1 MDTKPAPFVP
11 PAPRPRTSP
20 PSMLEMIRIVYR
32 NPLELWGEP
41 SYNEPW
47 ISVRGIGG
55 PLVIANDPGLIRHV
69 LVDNAKNYKLATVR
83 QMILRP
89 ILRDG
94 LLTAEG
100 EVWKR
105 SRKAMAPVFTPRHI
119 FGFARPMLRRTL
131 EFAERYENAAEPVD
145 VARDMT
151 TLTYDI
157 LAETLFS
164 GEDRRRSG
172 ELRKGDRPPVRDH
185 GPRRSARP
193 PARARL
199 AAAHHA
205 AARPQDDGLFPRASW
220 PNTVTMR
227 EQRMGRDPEGA
238 PEDFLTLLLRA
249 EGPDGLTRREIEDNI
264 ITFIGAGHETTARA
278 LGWTIYMLAE
288 APWERERIEAEID
301 ASLSGEPD
309 PVKWLDAM
317 PFTRAAFEE
326 AMRLYPPAP
335 SINREPIEDDTYQ
348 DLVLP
353 QRRPGAGD
361 ALDRAPAPQAVG
373 PAGRLHA
380 GAVPSRQPREDRPL
394 PVPALRSRP
403 ARLHRLELRHAGGGN
418 RAWRASVALPV
429 RYGRGDKT
437 VAGAETDDTAAGRPA
452 DAGDTAL
459 MHVAAGFRVAG
470 SLRRLQPSCNDG
482 DWRNPTR
489 RLISPL
495 RGRCPAGQRGAT

>member
-1 MDTKPAPFVP
+1 MDTKPVPFVP

-47 ISVRGIGG
+47 ISVRGMGG

-69 LVDNAKNYKLATVR
+69 LVDNARRYKLATVR
-83 QMILRP
+83 QLILRP

-157 LAETLFS
+157 LADTLFS
-164 GEDRRRSG
+164 GEVAGGQGSLEKEIDRLFETMGRVDPLDLLRAPKWLPRITRLRGRKTMAYFRSI
-172 ELRKGDRPPVRDH
+172 V
-185 GPRRSARP
+185 A
-193 PARARL
+193 
-199 AAAHHA
+199 
-205 AARPQDDGLFPRASW
+205 
-220 PNTVTMR
+220 NTVTMR

-301 ASLSGEPD
+301 RVVSGEPD

-353 QRRPGAGD
+353 KGAQVLVMPWTVHRHRKLWDQPDAFMPERFHPGNREKIDRYQYLPFGAGPRVCIGSSFAMQEAAI
-361 ALDRAPAPQAVG
+361 ALGV
-373 PAGRLHA
+373 LL
-380 GAVPSRQPREDRPL
+380 SRFRFD
-394 PVPALRSRP
+394 
-403 ARLHRLELRHAGGGN
+403 
-418 RAWRASVALPV
+418 
-429 RYGRGDKT
+429 T
-437 VAGAETDDTAAGRPA
+437 VAATKPWPVQKLTTQPQGGLP
-452 DAGDTAL
+452 
-459 MHVAAGFRVAG
+459 MRV
-470 SLRRLQPSCNDG
+470 
-482 DWRNPTR
+482 TR
-489 RLISPL
+489 R
-495 RGRCPAGQRGAT
+495 